1 MDYIIVNTTRGEIL
15 INVDAINTVRDV
27 QSQGVT
33 QITLFEGPIINST
46 DSFESIIEKIDGN
59 QQGTF
64 YSSN

>member
-15 INVDAINTVRDV
+15 INVDAINTVRDI

-59 QQGTF
+59 QQGNF
-64 YSSN
+64 YSAN

>member
-1 MDYIIVNTTRGEIL
+1 MEYIIVNTTRGEIL
-15 INVDAINTVRDV
+15 INIDAINTVRDV

-59 QQGTF
+59 QQGNF
-64 YSSN
+64 YSAN

>member
-1 MDYIIVNTTRGEIL
+1 MEYIIVNTTRGEIL
-15 INVDAINTVRDV
+15 INIDAINTVREI
-27 QSQGVT
+27 QSQGVS

-59 QQGTF
+59 QQGNF

>member
-1 MDYIIVNTTRGEIL
+1 MEYIIVNTTRGEIL
-15 INVDAINTVRDV
+15 INIDAINTVREI
-27 QSQGVT
+27 QSQGLS

-64 YSSN
+64 YSAN

>member
-15 INVDAINTVRDV
+15 INIDAINTVRDV

-59 QQGTF
+59 QQGNF
-64 YSSN
+64 YSAN

>member
-15 INVDAINTVRDV
+15 INIDAINTVREI
-27 QSQGVT
+27 QSQGVS

-59 QQGTF
+59 QQGNF
-64 YSSN
+64 YSAN

>member
-15 INVDAINTVRDV
+15 INIDAINTVREI
-27 QSQGVT
+27 QSQCVT

-59 QQGTF
+59 QQGNF
-64 YSSN
+64 YSAN

>member
-15 INVDAINTVRDV
+15 INIDAINTVRDV

-46 DSFESIIEKIDGN
+46 DSFEVIIEKIDGN
-59 QQGTF
+59 QQGNF
-64 YSSN
+64 YSAN